1 MRSTTLVVP
10 GLHGSGAGHW
20 QTWIES
26 QIADAVRVE
35 QTDWDKPVLSRWAG
49 AVVQAIDR
57 AKGDVFLVA
66 HSFGSLASVVAAH
79 RRVDRVA
86 GALLV
91 TPADPVRFSATGL
104 RNSFA
109 EKSVELPDWPLC
121 MPSIVV
127 ASGNDPWTKLTTA
140 AFWAD
145 RWGARL
151 IALEGVGHINVD
163 SGHGPW
169 PLGLDLYHSLRA
181 TQSHDPLGSL
191 TAESAPV

>member
-10 GLHGSGAGHW
+10 GMHGSGPGHW

-26 QIADAVRVE
+26 EIANAVRVE
-35 QTDWDKPVLSRWAG
+35 QTDWGRPVLSRWAG

-57 AKGDVFLVA
+57 AKGSVFLVA
-66 HSFGSLASVVAAH
+66 HSFGCLAAVVASQ
-79 RRVDRVA
+79 RRVDRIA

-91 TPADPVRFSATGL
+91 APADPARFAATGL
-104 RNSFA
+104 RNAFSDKA
-109 EKSVELPDWPLC
+109 LELPDRPLGI
-121 MPSIVV
+121 PSVLV
-127 ASGNDPWTKLTTA
+127 ASSNDPWMKLTAA

-151 IALEGVGHINVD
+151 IALAGVGHINED

-169 PLGLDLYHSLRA
+169 PLGLDLHESLRA
-181 TQSHDPLGSL
+181 AQRHDPLGSL
-191 TAESAPV
+191 TAESASA